1 MITEQRPLRGKKAA
15 SAERLRKFH
24 ELAIEHLP
32 AESLDI
38 LTFHAAAYL
47 DVALGTHRYTDELAE
62 LVRAKKNSLL
72 YVLDRRR

>member
-1 MITEQRPLRGKKAA
+1 MITEPRPLRVKKAA
-15 SAERLRKFH
+15 AAERLRKFH

-47 DVALGTHRYTDELAE
+47 DVALDTRRFTDELQVE
-62 LVRAKKNSLL
+62 R
-72 YVLDRRR
+72 DREGAARKRRQSSR

>member
-1 MITEQRPLRGKKAA
+1 MITERRPLRGKKAA
-15 SAERLRKFH
+15 AAERLRKFH

-47 DVALGTHRYTDELAE
+47 DVALDTRRFTDELAE
-62 LVRAKKNSLL
+62 LGRTKKNSFALRA
-72 YVLDRRR
+72 DRRR